1 MTATPPSNADD
12 TSKRDDDPPRRTD
25 EPTSSDPQDCDPAPG
40 VIAVV
45 EEYDDGPDECT
56 IYPDGDTRRLL
67 TEWISAEEGSF
78 VSLDEMR

>member
-12 TSKRDDDPPRRTD
+12 TPAWDGQPTTPDQRDR
-25 EPTSSDPQDCDPAPG
+25 DPASG

-45 EEYDDGPDECT
+45 EEYDDEPDECT
-56 IYPDGDTRRLL
+56 IYPDGENRRLL
-67 TEWISAEEGSF
+67 TEWVSAKEGAF

>member
-1 MTATPPSNADD
+1 MTPTPPSNTDD
-12 TSKRDDDPPRRTD
+12 TLARDGEQTTPDQRDR
-25 EPTSSDPQDCDPAPG
+25 DPASG

-56 IYPDGDTRRLL
+56 IYPDGDNRRLL
-67 TEWISAEEGSF
+67 TEWVSAEEGSF